1 MLKKSESIRFRDI
14 FLLALSLIVF
24 GIIAI
29 VDISFYHVPSFIK
42 NFHTERELILILGF
56 LAMTP
61 FLNHLSSKFQKN
73 YKTTLYYSMG
83 LLFGLILLIT
93 LTQIFWGNILNLWN
107 NNPLLAENPDYWTLF
122 STFMTLLAASVLVV
136 VLFNIKHLMFF
147 RNIKKSDL
155 LFKISI
161 FLIIAFSLVLNFYED
176 HYSYKQLDNTF
187 PIKDLS
193 RYAWIVGGLL
203 IFTINSLKNSWI
215 EELNPREKITALVFI
230 IITLGVSI
238 YFYLSPLI
246 TKLYA
251 LSVTFKGFILAS
263 FTFIIVYFITA
274 TLKLLFHI
282 PLIGYHEQ
290 MENELKAVREISEL
304 ITNSSDEK
312 VIFEKIIEHIT
323 RIADADICWIE
334 SEKKDSQY
342 KILTSRNISLNRAG
356 DISSIA
362 RNRIKNSKREF
373 YYFDLINDD
382 IGDFIEDMPK
392 KWKMLILVPVR
403 SDELSTN
410 LYLISTKQSSFKSSN
425 ITSLKTFLSFLKI
438 VRGETKIVS
447 PTQS

>member
-14 FLLALSLIVF
+14 FLLVLSLIVF

-61 FLNHLSSKFQKN
+61 FLNHLSSKFQNN
-73 YKTTLYYSMG
+73 YKTTLYFSIA
-83 LLFGLILLIT
+83 LLFGLILLISV
-93 LTQIFWGNILNLWN
+93 TQLFWGNILNLWN

-122 STFMTLLAASVLVV
+122 STFMTLLAASVLVII
-136 VLFNIKHLMFF
+136 LFNLKYLMFF

-155 LFKISI
+155 LFQLSI
-161 FLIIAFSLVLNFYED
+161 FLILIFSLVLNFYED
-176 HYSYKQLDNTF
+176 HYSYKQLDNAF
-187 PIKDLS
+187 PVKDLS

-203 IFTINSLKNSWI
+203 IFTINSIKNSWI

-230 IITLGVSI
+230 IITLGFSV

-263 FTFIIVYFITA
+263 FAYIIVYFITA

-304 ITNSSDEK
+304 ITNSGDEE
-312 VIFEKIIEHIT
+312 VIFAKIIKHIT
-323 RIADADICWIE
+323 KIANADICWIE
-334 SEKKDSQY
+334 SEKKDANY
-342 KILTSRNISLNRAG
+342 KILTSKNISRDRAEY
-356 DISSIA
+356 ISSIA
-362 RNRIKNSKREF
+362 RNRINNKREF
-373 YYFDLINDD
+373 YYFDLVNDD

-392 KWKMLILVPVR
+392 KWKMLILVPVS

-410 LYLISTKQSSFKSSN
+410 LYLISTKKSSFKASN
-425 ITSLKTFLSFLKI
+425 INSLKTFLSFLKI
-438 VRGETKIVS
+438 VRGGTKAVS
-447 PTQS
+447 STQN